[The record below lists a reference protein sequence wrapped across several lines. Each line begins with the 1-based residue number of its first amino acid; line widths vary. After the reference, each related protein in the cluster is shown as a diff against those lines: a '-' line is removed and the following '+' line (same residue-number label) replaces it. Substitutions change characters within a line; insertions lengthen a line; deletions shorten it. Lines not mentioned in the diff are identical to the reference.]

1 MQCVECKHFE
11 WHMFDVTNYP
21 RDDGE
26 PVIDKCVCNITWWEM
41 EDPWHV
47 IPSWCPLGYKNT
59 EAE

>member
-1 MQCVECKHFE
+1 
-11 WHMFDVTNYP
+11 MFDVTNYP